1 MTEVLKTVP
10 IQVLNKAY
18 DVKCKPG
25 QEEALISAVD
35 YLDEKMRE
43 IRNQGRLVS
52 TGSIALMAALN
63 MSHELLKIEGDS
75 REIYKKIDETLA
87 PQEQLAL

>member
-1 MTEVLKTVP
+1 MNEVQKTIP
-10 IQVLNKAY
+10 IQILNKAY
-18 DVKCKPG
+18 DVKCKPD
-25 QEEALISAVD
+25 QEELLLSAVD